1 MMDLQKIEL
10 AKARLE
16 AAKNEVL
23 EEGEFQIATLAAL
36 EAILDV
42 VSEIR
47 EKQSTKRS
55 GRC

>member
-1 MMDLQKIEL
+1 MDLQKIEL